1 MIIFFCQKK
10 QTFFY
15 PKFQRKIIRAE
26 FSSLLAAICPK
37 KNSFGKQR
45 SLKFVFVYI
54 INIKIRNLYS
64 QNIINSLIP

>member
-26 FSSLLAAICPK
+26 FSSLLAAMPEK

-45 SLKFVFVYI
+45 SLKFVYI
-54 INIKIRNLYS
+54 INFKIRNLYS